1 MCRRAKQLHIFRNN
15 IWWPLKLQY
24 TSEAAQY
31 SSLYFVLRISHSCSF
46 CDWNWAWNKNVPS
59 KLPLWRE
66 KKEIYFMGCAFLA
79 GGVCWVPTGCE
90 PEVELVSSSSSDL
103 WRHATLLHGQT
114 KRSRS
119 DACTDRGGCFRGWKR
134 FPSFQRPV
142 DWRDHGERAHLRPQW
157 VCHHLRWQIWN
168 KWQCRKFSCWLR
180 LLASGRGGW
189 EPIDS

>member
-1 MCRRAKQLHIFRNN
+1 
-15 IWWPLKLQY
+15 
-24 TSEAAQY
+24 
-31 SSLYFVLRISHSCSF
+31 
-46 CDWNWAWNKNVPS
+46 
-59 KLPLWRE
+59 
-66 KKEIYFMGCAFLA
+66 MGCAFLA

-90 PEVELVSSSSSDL
+90 SKVELVSSSSSDL

-168 KWQCRKFSCWLR
+168 KWQCRKFSCSLR
-180 LLASGRGGW
+180 LVVSGRGGVGANW
-189 EPIDS
+189 QLGGVEKRIRTEQLLCTLMHSDVDWRVQL